1 MKVLLLADDF
11 GGATLDPAGLWLAEI
26 TRVCRGHGHRI
37 EVVCSAAGDTP
48 GRSEPA
54 RGLVLHRADPARVD
68 PVIAE
73 ALAARPDVVHVAA
86 PGPFNARVI
95 ESLADFPVM
104 LELHDWWP
112 ICPQFDLL
120 RRPGGRACDR
130 HHPFEGCVVC
140 TDHGRLAS
148 MTDRGALVACAR
160 LIVAHGEATRD
171 RVAAALGR
179 EVVRLGYGV
188 DTLRFSTSPAPA
200 TIPAVSAL
208 AARRNGARV
217 LVLGPPTAARGG
229 GRLVDLLVALA
240 ARVPEVELVIAGLDP
255 DDPTRDTQLRDEA
268 RSLGLENRLV
278 LLPVV
283 PSEQLPALFAACDVG
298 VAPGVAPDPGGLF
311 VLMAFACGLPVIAH
325 PGGDIPSLAGGHEG
339 AILAD
344 GHHIG
349 GFAGTV
355 ATLLGDRAELERR
368 ADAARLAA
376 IERHDLERVVA
387 ALESLW
393 EDVAGMP
400 GRPQAA

>member
-11 GGATLDPAGLWLAEI
+11 GGATLDPAGLWLAEL
-26 TRVCRGHGHRI
+26 TRACRRHGHRL
-37 EVVCSAAGDTP
+37 EVVCNAAGESP
-48 GRSEPA
+48 GRSEPW
-54 RGLVLHRADPARVD
+54 RGLVLHRADATRVD

-73 ALAARPDVVHVAA
+73 ALAMRPDVVHVAA

-104 LELHDWWP
+104 LELNDWWP

-120 RRPGGRACDR
+120 RRPGGHACDR
-130 HHPFEGCVVC
+130 HHPFEGCVACSDRV
-140 TDHGRLAS
+140 RLAS

-160 LIVAHGEATRD
+160 LIVAHGESTRD

-188 DTLRFSTSPAPA
+188 DTLRYSPKAAPA
-200 TIPAVSAL
+200 SMPAVAAL
-208 AARRNGARV
+208 AARPTGTRV

-240 ARVPEVELVIAGLDP
+240 ARVSDVELVVAGLDP

-283 PSEQLPALFAACDVG
+283 PAEELPGLMAACDVA
-298 VAPGVAPDPGGLF
+298 VAPGLAPDPGGLF
-311 VLMAFACGLPVIAH
+311 VLLAFACGLPVVAH
-325 PGGDIPSLAGGHEG
+325 PSGDIPALCERHEG
-339 AILAD
+339 GVLTDAGD
-344 GHHIG
+344 VG
-349 GFAGTV
+349 GFANAVTI
-355 ATLLGDRAELERR
+355 LLTDHAEHRR
-368 ADAARLAA
+368 RSDAARLAA

-387 ALESLW
+387 GLESLW
-393 EDVAGMP
+393 ERVAAMP
-400 GRPQAA
+400 GRSQAA